1 MSEIYQ
7 LPENGNNNGNATSHF
22 PFQSALAVMV
32 MDLVMDL
39 AVSTALRICS
49 DFIHPRRIDASSRYE
64 NRTTLLLREFSI

>member
-7 LPENGNNNGNATSHF
+7 LPENNSGNNDTIPF

-49 DFIHPRRIDASSRYE
+49 DLQSSPQCSDGVVHFHQLQAERI
-64 NRTTLLLREFSI
+64 F